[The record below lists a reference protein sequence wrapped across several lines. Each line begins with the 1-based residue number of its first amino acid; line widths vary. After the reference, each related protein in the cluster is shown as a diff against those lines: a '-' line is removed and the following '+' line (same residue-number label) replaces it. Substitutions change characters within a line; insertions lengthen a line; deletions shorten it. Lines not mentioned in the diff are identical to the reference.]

1 MKVENYLPK
10 TAQEKISNAVTQAEK
25 KVNAEIVPVFMV
37 SSDNYSE
44 AGLRGAILGAAITSL
59 SILIYDHLMGWYQ
72 FFLLKNDWQ
81 FVSVIA
87 LGGLLGYVL
96 FGMVPFF
103 KKLMVSK
110 QKMQERST
118 AMAERVFGEYK
129 LFETKSRTGILIFIS
144 LFEHKIEIVPDKGL
158 KDKIGT
164 DEWNKVIEEMKPALK
179 SKAFD
184 QAFLNS
190 ISKITEILLTYKMER
205 TGDSSNELPDH
216 LRENI

>member
-10 TAQEKISNAVTQAEK
+10 TAQEKITNAVTEAEK

-44 AGLRGAILGAAITSL
+44 AGVRGAIIGALFTGLA
-59 SILIYDHLMGWYQ
+59 ILIYDHLMEWYQ
-72 FFLLKNDWQ
+72 FFLLKNDWL
-81 FVSVIA
+81 FVSAIIT
-87 LGGLLGYVL
+87 GGMLGYLL

-103 KKLMVSK
+103 KKLMISK
-110 QKMQERST
+110 QKMQERSS
-118 AMAERVFGEYK
+118 AMSERVFGEYK

-158 KDKIGT
+158 KDKISA
-164 DEWNKVIEEMKPALK
+164 DEWNKVIDEMKPALK
-179 SKAFD
+179 RKAFD
-184 QAFLNS
+184 EAFLNS
-190 ISKITEILLTYKMER
+190 ITKITEVLLAYKMER

>member
-10 TAQEKISNAVTQAEK
+10 TAQEKIAGAVTEAEK

-44 AGLRGAILGAAITSL
+44 AGLRGALIGAAVTSL
-59 SILIYDHLMGWYQ
+59 FVLIYDHLMDWYQ
-72 FFLLKNDWQ
+72 FFILKNDWL

-87 LGGLLGYVL
+87 IGGLLGYVL
-96 FGMVPFF
+96 FGMVPGF
-103 KKLMVSK
+103 KRFMISK
-110 QKMQERST
+110 QKMQDRSA
-118 AMAERVFGEYK
+118 AMSERVFGEYK
-129 LFETKSRTGILIFIS
+129 LFETKSRTGILIFVS

-158 KDKIGT
+158 KEKIGA

-179 SKAFD
+179 RRAFD
-184 QAFLNS
+184 EAFLNS
-190 ISKITEILLTYKMER
+190 ITKITEILLEYKMER
-205 TGDSSNELPDH
+205 NGNSSNELPDH